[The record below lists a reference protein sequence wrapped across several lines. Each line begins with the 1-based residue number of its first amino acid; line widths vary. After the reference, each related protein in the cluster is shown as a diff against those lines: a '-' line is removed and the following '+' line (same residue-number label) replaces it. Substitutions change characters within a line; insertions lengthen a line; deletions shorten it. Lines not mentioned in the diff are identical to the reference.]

1 MNSNPVGASSSITVF
16 GANQGMRYGFLGFP
30 LAFCALPLYV
40 LLPNLYARDYGVPL
54 LTLGAILLG
63 SRLLDALIDP
73 FIGRWCDRL
82 YAQSIRAVLT
92 FGALAAVVLGAG
104 FSLLFFPL
112 TRDPNSLI
120 VVTTLLLVGT
130 YAAYS
135 ALSVMHQS
143 WGAKLGG
150 DESQRSRVVAWREGM
165 GLLGVVLAS
174 VTPTLL
180 GLPAMV
186 SLFLGSLA
194 VGWWGWTRAVRP
206 DQATGVQTGSLGD
219 RLYVDL
225 WHPWRNRAFRRL
237 MVVFL
242 LNGIASAVPA
252 TLILFFV
259 QDRLQAPESMQ
270 PLFLGSFFVC
280 GALSMPLWLRMVKRF
295 GLARSWLCGMV
306 LSIGVFLW
314 ATQLG
319 AGDTTAFALVCALS
333 GLALGS
339 DLALPSALLAGII
352 VDSGERGRAEGTY
365 FGWWN
370 FATKLNLALA
380 AGLALPLLS
389 VFGYTPGARDAQG
402 LQTLTIAYCLLP
414 CALKALAATVLYF
427 FLIHPSP
434 TNLAHVDTH
443 RKTV

>member
-1 MNSNPVGASSSITVF
+1 MNVNHSGNAF
-16 GANQGMRYGFLGFP
+16 GIFGIGQGVRYGFLGFP

-63 SRLLDALIDP
+63 SRLLDAFIDP

-82 YAQSIRAVLT
+82 YARSIRAVLT
-92 FGALAAVVLGAG
+92 VGALASVVLGVG
-104 FSLLFFPL
+104 FSLLFFPF
-112 TRDPNSLI
+112 TRDPDHLI
-120 VVTTLLLVGT
+120 VITTLLLMAT

-150 DESQRSRVVAWREGM
+150 DEGQRSRVVAWREGM

-186 SLFLGSLA
+186 GLFLASLV
-194 VGWWGWTRAVRP
+194 VGWWAWARAVRP
-206 DQATGVQTGSLGD
+206 DLLKNLATPAESAL
-219 RLYVDL
+219 DL
-225 WHPWRNRAFRRL
+225 WHPWRNSAFRRL
-237 MVVFL
+237 MMVFL

-259 QDRLQAPESMQ
+259 QDRLQAPEAMQ

-306 LSIGVFLW
+306 LSICVFLW

-319 AGDTTAFALVCALS
+319 AGDTVAFVVVCALS

-339 DLALPSALLAGII
+339 DLALPSALLAGVIA
-352 VDSGERGRAEGTY
+352 DSGDRGRAEGTY

-370 FATKLNLALA
+370 FATKLNLAMA

-389 VFGYTPGARDAQG
+389 TFGYTPGARDAQA

-414 CALKALAATVLYF
+414 CALKALAAAVLYF
-427 FLIHPSP
+427 SIVQPDRAQP
-434 TNLAHVDTH
+434 VP
-443 RKTV
+443 RKSQRKSV